1 MAYHAVK
8 SDQNDQLANNIEQL
22 HIVDKQITNANTR
35 KVMMNQLA
43 FNYFSYGQPTQE
55 QAETYMKEYEKI
67 ASAYP
72 DLVERYKLRQSS
84 IKEIK
89 AGDALPS
96 DPMLKTPDG
105 KTLRLS
111 DLKGKVT
118 YIDFWATW
126 CGPCCKQIPFMEKL
140 VEKMKGN
147 KDVLCQ
153 YLL

>member
-89 AGDALPS
+89 AGMPYLP
-96 DPMLKTPDG
+96 T
-105 KTLRLS
+105 R
-111 DLKGKVT
+111 
-118 YIDFWATW
+118 
-126 CGPCCKQIPFMEKL
+126 C
-140 VEKMKGN
+140 
-147 KDVLCQ
+147 
-153 YLL
+153 